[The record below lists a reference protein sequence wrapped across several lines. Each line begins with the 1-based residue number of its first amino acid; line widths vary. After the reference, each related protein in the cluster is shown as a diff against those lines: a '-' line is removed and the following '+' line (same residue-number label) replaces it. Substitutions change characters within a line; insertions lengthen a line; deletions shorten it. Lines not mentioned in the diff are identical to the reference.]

1 MRIGTTAVR
10 RAAIVAMSAAAVALA
25 APPASAQ
32 TARDLAA
39 SGELSAQGCAVT
51 AGSTRLSGGT
61 AARPT
66 AVRLWRCD
74 NGWHAQIIHA
84 KAGDEVWVTN
94 ATGVVTGFR
103 KVPSGSTSMNSGT
116 VGIHGSPW
124 RACGKIVTSGNAYPA
139 GCTPFG

>member
-1 MRIGTTAVR
+1 M
-10 RAAIVAMSAAAVALA
+10 
-25 APPASAQ
+25 
-32 TARDLAA
+32 
-39 SGELSAQGCAVT
+39 T